1 MTETPPPAPASILF
15 ETRHRGVFHG
25 QAVQYRCLATE
36 TVLGDPEGKPRVG
49 LFSFSY
55 LADSDAPAQR
65 PVMFVFNGGPG
76 SASLWLHMGAIG
88 PRIVKVSSDAQ
99 PAGSGPYAVED
110 NTLCNLDVTD
120 LVFIDPP
127 GTGFSR
133 MLGEA
138 KLADAF
144 GLEADAEIVADFIK
158 AWLSQHCRWASPRY
172 LCGESYGT
180 TRAVAVAG
188 KLSSMLAGVAFNGI
202 ALIST
207 ILDFH
212 TTRFE
217 HGNPLADACFLPSFA
232 ATSLYHGRVSTSLSQ
247 VEFLESVRDFA
258 ARTYLPALFEG
269 SRIEPSRHA
278 AVRDQLAAFT
288 GLSAAW
294 LDRTRLR
301 IDQLRFRKEL
311 MRDVGLTV
319 GRLDSRYTG
328 SDHDGGGEV
337 PDADPSST
345 AIESAFVSSCNDHV
359 TSALAIRGEQ
369 PYTAFNAVALKTW
382 DWRPKATPGAVS
394 VQSYVNV
401 TPTLA
406 RLLREN
412 PALRVLVASG
422 LYDLATPFFAA
433 ETSLAGNGVP
443 PGRVRMTYYQ
453 AGHMMYLH
461 DPSLQALTTDLRAL
475 LAS

>member
-1 MTETPPPAPASILF
+1 MSETKHSGI
-15 ETRHRGVFHG
+15 FHG
-25 QAVQYRCLATE
+25 KTVAYRCLADE
-36 TVLGDPEGKPRVG
+36 TTLNDAEGKPRVG
-49 LFSFSY
+49 LFSFTY

-65 PVMFVFNGGPG
+65 PVTFVFNGGPG

-88 PRIVKVSSDAQ
+88 PRIVKVPSDAQ
-99 PAGSGPYAVED
+99 AAGAGPYKVED
-110 NTLCNLDVTD
+110 NTLCNLDLTD

-138 KLADAF
+138 KLAEAF

-158 AWLSQHCRWASPRY
+158 AWLTQHKRWASPRY

-188 KLSSMLAGVAFNGI
+188 KLSSMLAGVALNGI

-217 HGNPLADACFLPSFA
+217 KGNPLADACFLPTFA
-232 ATSLYHGRVSTSLSQ
+232 ATALYHGRAHTTLPQS
-247 VEFLESVRDFA
+247 EFLDAVREFA
-258 ARTYLPALFEG
+258 GREYLPALFEG
-269 SRIEPSRHA
+269 SRIDPSRYIS
-278 AVRDQLAAFT
+278 VRDKLAAFT
-288 GLSAAW
+288 GLSADW

-311 MRDVGLTV
+311 MRDVGLSV

-328 SDHDGGGEV
+328 QDHDGGGEV
-337 PDADPSST
+337 PDSDASST
-345 AIESAFVSSCNDHV
+345 AIESAFVSSCNDHLTTALGV
-359 TSALAIRGEQ
+359 TSDR
-369 PYTAFNAVALKTW
+369 PYVAFNAEALKTW
-382 DWRPKATPGAVS
+382 DWRPKAPQGPAS
-394 VQSYVNV
+394 VQTYVNV

-406 RLLREN
+406 RLLRESPN
-412 PALRVLVASG
+412 LKVLVASG
-422 LYDLATPFFAA
+422 LFDLATPFFGA
-433 ETSLAGNGVP
+433 ETSLAGNGIP
-443 PGRVRMTYYQ
+443 AGRIRMTYYE

-461 DPSLQALTTDLRAL
+461 DPSLAALTRDLRDML
-475 LAS
+475 KS